1 MPPAERSIRDG
12 AYYLVRTADGGVL
25 EKVILPATTK
35 RLLIVEEGA
44 ALVSIGLT
52 SDIRTR
58 VDLVDLR

>member
-1 MPPAERSIRDG
+1 VRS
-12 AYYLVRTADGGVL
+12 DGGVL
-25 EKVILPATTK
+25 EKVILSATTK

-52 SDIRTR
+52 SVIRTR